1 MEGKEMIGQRNLRFA
16 LGFVL
21 VALLTSGVPTALAA
35 KTVKIGMFAFGHT
48 RMVGQYLIDEGIA
61 KKWGA
66 EHGVNLKISFPNDDF
81 AAFMGKSTQV
91 IALSSL
97 EAARLVGDE
106 GLDIVMWGKLNT
118 SFQEFYVRTDS
129 PYKSPA
135 DLKGKKI
142 VIAGWD
148 TGSAQI
154 GTILMKRFWGL
165 DLKNDFKV
173 VVASWPIGPQL
184 LAKGDVEM
192 ALNEMP
198 LTLDLMDRKKIRP
211 ILSTYATEWGERQGK
226 GHMISISLW
235 ASFGKWLKKNEGAAR
250 AVLGATQEAM
260 DHIHNNTKAWA
271 GRYREF
277 IQEKAT
283 DSQVA
288 TFVKW
293 WETVQPSYKN
303 AYLDKGFIEEETK
316 FLNMAV
322 KAGFVKPKGVKKGI
336 WRAIKP

>member
-1 MEGKEMIGQRNLRFA
+1 MMAGA
-16 LGFVL
+16 
-21 VALLTSGVPTALAA
+21 VPALAA
-35 KTVKIGMFAFGHT
+35 KQVKIGMFAFGHT

-66 EHGVNLKISFPNDDF
+66 KFGVDLKISFPNDDF

-154 GTILMKRFWGL
+154 GTILMRRFWGL
-165 DLKNDFKV
+165 DLKNDFRV
-173 VVASWPIGPQL
+173 LVASWPVGPQL

-198 LTLDLMDRKKIRP
+198 LTLDLMDRGKIRP
-211 ILSTYATEWGERQGK
+211 ILSTYATEWGKRQGT
-226 GHMISISLW
+226 GHLISISLW
-235 ASFGKWLKKNEGAAR
+235 ASFGKWFKANRNAAR

-260 DHIHNNTKAWA
+260 DSIHGNTKAWA
-271 GRYREF
+271 RRYRDF
-277 IQEKAT
+277 IQDNAT
-283 DSQVA
+283 DSQVD
-288 TFVKW
+288 TFVDW
-293 WETVQPSYKN
+293 WRKVQPSYKN
-303 AYLDKGFIEEETK
+303 AYLDGKFIKQETE
-316 FLNMAV
+316 FLKMAV
-322 KAGFVKPKGVKKGI
+322 KAGFVKPKGVNDGI
-336 WRAIKP
+336 WQIVKP

>member
-1 MEGKEMIGQRNLRFA
+1 MTVQSGFRWL
-16 LGFVL
+16 LGWAMA
-21 VALLTSGVPTALAA
+21 ALLAGGATTVSAA
-35 KTVKIGMFAFGHT
+35 KRVKIGMFAFGHT
-48 RMVGQYLIDEGIA
+48 RMVGQHLIDDGIA

-66 EHGVNLKISFPNDDF
+66 KYGVDLKISFPNDDF
-81 AAFMGKSTQV
+81 AAFMGKSTQI

-118 SFQEFYVRTDS
+118 AFQEFYVRTDS

-165 DLKNDFKV
+165 DLRKDFRV
-173 VVASWPIGPQL
+173 VTASWPVGPQV

-198 LTLDLMDRKKIRP
+198 LTLELMERGKIRP
-211 ILSTYATEWGERQGK
+211 ILSTYATEWAKRRGT
-226 GHMISISLW
+226 GHLISISLW
-235 ASFGKWLKKNEGAAR
+235 ASFGKWLKKNEKTAR

-260 DHIHNNTKAWA
+260 DYINKNTRSWA
-271 GRYREF
+271 GRYRDF
-277 IQEKAT
+277 IQDKAT

-288 TFVKW
+288 TFVDW
-293 WETVQPSYKN
+293 WRKVQPSYKN
-303 AYLDKGFIEEETK
+303 AYLDEKFIRGETEFLKMAVEAGFI
-316 FLNMAV
+316 
-322 KAGFVKPKGVKKGI
+322 KPKGVKKGL
-336 WRAIKP
+336 WRVIKP

>member
-1 MEGKEMIGQRNLRFA
+1 MTVQS
-16 LGFVL
+16 GFRWLSGL
-21 VALLTSGVPTALAA
+21 VMAALLTGGATTVFAA
-35 KTVKIGMFAFGHT
+35 KRVKIGMFAFGHT
-48 RMVGQYLIDEGIA
+48 RMVGQHLIDDGIA

-66 EHGVNLKISFPNDDF
+66 KYGVDLKISFPNDDF

-154 GTILMKRFWGL
+154 GTILMKGFWGL
-165 DLKNDFKV
+165 DLRKDFRV
-173 VVASWPIGPQL
+173 VTASWPVGPQV

-198 LTLDLMDRKKIRP
+198 LTLELMERGKIRP
-211 ILSTYATEWGERQGK
+211 ILSTYATEWAKRMGT
-226 GHMISISLW
+226 GHLISISLW
-235 ASFGKWLKKNEGAAR
+235 ASFGKWLKKNEKAAR
-250 AVLGATQEAM
+250 AILGATQQAM
-260 DHIHNNTKAWA
+260 DYINNNTRSWA
-271 GRYREF
+271 GRYRNF
-277 IQEKAT
+277 IQDKAT

-288 TFVKW
+288 TFVDW
-293 WETVQPSYKN
+293 WRKVQPSYKN
-303 AYLDKGFIEEETK
+303 AYLDKKFIRGETEFLKMAVEAGFI
-316 FLNMAV
+316 
-322 KAGFVKPKGVKKGI
+322 KPKGLKKSL
-336 WRAIKP
+336 WRVIKP